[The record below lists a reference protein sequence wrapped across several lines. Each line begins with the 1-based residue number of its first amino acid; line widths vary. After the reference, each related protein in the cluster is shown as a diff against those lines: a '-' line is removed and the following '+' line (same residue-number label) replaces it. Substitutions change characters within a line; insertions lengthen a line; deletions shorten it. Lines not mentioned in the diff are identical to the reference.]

1 MKLSFALTAA
11 AAASIALLAP
21 LVACGSSSDDAA
33 GGDAGKNGKS
43 NDGGATGTGDASCAS
58 LACTS
63 DGGTGGD
70 GGPGA
75 DSGPV
80 TPTVSSWMG
89 INADADLPWS
99 DVATQLAAFTISNG
113 GKADAN
119 GYPVAGASGTS
130 STDMGF
136 LLPSGTYAISFTGSG
151 TLTVGGIGKLAGT
164 WTTSGGVRSNTVT
177 ITGTPGTFGQSLTLG
192 ITNTAGQSVT
202 GIHLY
207 LPGVA
212 PASAGTF
219 SPQYLAMLKPFRA
232 VRFMDWAGTNGSTI
246 ADWSARTLP
255 TTFGVNAGIVPWE
268 TMIELLNETGK
279 DGWINVPEHATDA
292 YVKSLGD
299 LFATN
304 LDMTRIDAARAAAGL
319 TTPFTLYVEYANE
332 TWNGSFTANATLL
345 AAANAA
351 PTTYTGMY
359 TGSYGPSFMVQDTN
373 LMKVGQVEGDRLVQI
388 GMSLR
393 KELASTPVTVA
404 PVLAGWALG
413 PAYSDD
419 ALTFI
424 KAKYGDPKQYV
435 SAVAIAPYFSV
446 DDSNGQTDSLGN
458 LFTALDTAIDATD
471 ATLQQF
477 AMLVSQYG
485 LQMTA
490 YEGGQGFTGSTN
502 LTVKHLAQYD
512 ARMNASYAR
521 ALTLWQKDVGNALY
535 MHFVLASQ
543 PGIPESFF
551 QYGFWG
557 AAGSVLLDPS
567 TCGNNLPTLTGS
579 ETIASVSSGCPKYAA
594 LAAHVPE

>member
-1 MKLSFALTAA
+1 MKLSFALM
-11 AAASIALLAP
+11 AAASLALLAP
-21 LVACGSSSDDAA
+21 LGACGSSNDDNAA
-33 GGDAGKNGKS
+33 DAGNGGGSK
-43 NDGGATGTGDASCAS
+43 DGGANGSGDASCAS
-58 LACTS
+58 LACAN
-63 DGGTGGD
+63 DGGTSTGD
-70 GGPGA
+70 AGPDA

-99 DVATQLAAFTISNG
+99 DVATQLAAFTLSNG

-136 LLPSGTYAISFTGSG
+136 LLPSGTYAISFTGTG

-164 WTTSGGVRSNTVT
+164 WTTSGGVQSNTVT

-192 ITNTAGQSVT
+192 ITNAAGQSVT

-246 ADWSARTLP
+246 TDWSARTLP
-255 TTFGVNAGIVPWE
+255 TTFGVNAGVVPWE

-299 LFATN
+299 LFAAN
-304 LDMTRIDAARAAAGL
+304 LDLTRVNAARAAAGL

-332 TWNGSFTANATLL
+332 TWNTGFTAYNTLL
-345 AAANAA
+345 AAAKAA

-359 TGSYGPSFMVQDTN
+359 TGSYGPTFMSQDAD

-393 KELASTPVTVA
+393 KELASTAVTVA

-458 LFTALDTAIDATD
+458 LFTALDTAIDGTD

-477 AMLVSQYG
+477 AMLVKQYG

-502 LTVKHLAQYD
+502 LMVKHLAQYD
-512 ARMNASYAR
+512 ARMNASYTR
-521 ALTLWQKDVGNALY
+521 ALSLWQKDLGNALY
-535 MHFVLASQ
+535 MHFVLAST

-557 AAGSVLLDPS
+557 AAGSVLLDPA
-567 TCGNNLPTLTGS
+567 TCGNELPTLTGS
-579 ETIASVSSGCPKYAA
+579 ETIASVSTGCPKYAA
-594 LAAHVPE
+594 LAAHVPQ